1 MRSIPLHRP
10 FSLLRRSS
18 LSRASPPD
26 WPHEPPHT
34 PNSPAVAPHT
44 ASPVIRSQTSSS
56 TSLCTPALPTALKS
70 IVYLTLENQVG
81 ADLSR
86 ALPIHWPCEPP
97 HAPNSPVVASHFPS
111 VFVTLHDRACHAA
124 SIQHLPIPILSYIAI
139 EPDPSTHSH
148 RIQAEKS
155 KPFSKK
161 EQCNS

>member
-10 FSLLRRSS
+10 FSPLGCYSVTC
-18 LSRASPPD
+18 APPLY
-26 WPHEPPHT
+26 WLHEPPHAPGWMKALHQT
-34 PNSPAVAPHT
+34 PPGTSPPPGAP
-44 ASPVIRSQTSSS
+44 
-56 TSLCTPALPTALKS
+56 PALLPIIHPALDQ
-70 IVYLTLENQVG
+70 QVG
-81 ADLSR
+81 ADLSC

-139 EPDPSTHSH
+139 EPDPSTHTH